1 MSDYGDRAQETGF
14 TAPSRDPAARLSMP
28 PVPPIAPSGNA
39 AAQPGQ
45 PARAYGNMGHANVQI
60 TPGQGNRLGQP
71 MSRPPQPRSMQ
82 PRSAQSQSVHSQ
94 SIRGSRQSS
103 IQPNQPPQP
112 YQPLHREQT
121 PRRSNSAYSVT
132 QGHPQP
138 ATSFD
143 LLTPEPASDGQTGN
157 TASYSNG
164 AAPSQYGAPA
174 QYRAPAPTRP
184 PNAVLGRI
192 GARRGAGA
200 GYEAGSRFSAAPSQ
214 LPQTGNNVTPLR
226 PRRHRAS
233 PSSPR
238 PLLPQQEPR
247 GDRRPAQQSR
257 RTVRRHL
264 PKPLLY
270 TLRMLILG
278 VGVAAIAGTLLSILN
293 PQRTA
298 SSDPNTGAPPPS
310 ANAAPNDGFASASRP
325 NAPSLVSGALPL
337 GTELTH
343 LQEKLE
349 QLVTLTP
356 GLEQTIFMVDLDS
369 GAYVDIG
376 GDQQVAAASTIKLPI
391 LVAFLQ
397 AVDRGTVRLDQS
409 LTLNQEDLA
418 GGSGEMENQPIGS
431 QYSALEVASAMIIT
445 SDNTAT
451 NMIIELL
458 GGADTLNQQFR
469 SWGLTQTLIRNPL
482 PDLPGTNM
490 TSAKDLAAL
499 MARIDQGQLLE
510 MRSRD
515 RLMAIMQRTQSRNL
529 IPAGVSNEALV
540 ANKTGDIATVLA
552 DVALIDLPNG
562 NRYVLAVLTTRPE
575 NDGRAR
581 ELIRRVS
588 QEVYRELSQPVAP
601 TGGEPPIEV
610 PNVESEGSLIPQ
622 G

>member
-1 MSDYGDRAQETGF
+1 
-14 TAPSRDPAARLSMP
+14 
-28 PVPPIAPSGNA
+28 
-39 AAQPGQ
+39 
-45 PARAYGNMGHANVQI
+45 
-60 TPGQGNRLGQP
+60 
-71 MSRPPQPRSMQ
+71 
-82 PRSAQSQSVHSQ
+82 
-94 SIRGSRQSS
+94 
-103 IQPNQPPQP
+103 
-112 YQPLHREQT
+112 
-121 PRRSNSAYSVT
+121 
-132 QGHPQP
+132 
-138 ATSFD
+138 
-143 LLTPEPASDGQTGN
+143 
-157 TASYSNG
+157 
-164 AAPSQYGAPA
+164 
-174 QYRAPAPTRP
+174 
-184 PNAVLGRI
+184 
-192 GARRGAGA
+192 
-200 GYEAGSRFSAAPSQ
+200 
-214 LPQTGNNVTPLR
+214 
-226 PRRHRAS
+226 
-233 PSSPR
+233 
-238 PLLPQQEPR
+238 
-247 GDRRPAQQSR
+247 
-257 RTVRRHL
+257 
-264 PKPLLY
+264 
-270 TLRMLILG
+270 
-278 VGVAAIAGTLLSILN
+278 
-293 PQRTA
+293 
-298 SSDPNTGAPPPS
+298 
-310 ANAAPNDGFASASRP
+310 RP

-451 NMIIELL
+451 NMLIELL
-458 GGADTLNQQFR
+458 GGVDTLNQQFR

-490 TSAKDLAAL
+490 TSTKDLAAL